1 MQMFLPLVFM
11 TPHCALRLRDYFH
24 NFSKN
29 SSHLET
35 IVLHSLGEKFKK
47 DYFIVLTLVTYYQY

>member
-1 MQMFLPLVFM
+1 M